1 MLIIFFN
8 IHILYVTDIENS
20 KKSIQN
26 NTNTTSV
33 VAVSAPSMAA
43 NNKDDVYAMFNVED
57 DNTNDVAMADA
68 SQTTTSKPINNT
80 TIHQHKQ
87 STRAPSLSQT
97 SQSSITSTEITQEQR
112 ERMQHNAEE
121 ARKKRARLSGSFG
134 SSMNNN
140 ANMSSSPSLS
150 YNGLNLGTPM
160 SLSQGS
166 NASSSKKLSQE
177 ERDRMQRNR
186 EEAQRRK
193 RLSSLSANTTSTN
206 SMGMSQESQGSMTT
220 TTTNAVASSPKRK
233 APANP
238 YAKPKTPPRDLKPP
252 PADFFNQPIDPC
264 SQEFAA
270 GPTRTLQDLPILP
283 GDTPPVREGTLK
295 RLSDEQL
302 AVIMSARPPS
312 TNISGEEGDDN
323 ILFDPLQSKR
333 QHRHHHMIRVNAA
346 AGTGKTTTLI
356 HLATRCID
364 LGHKLLTYV
373 TYNKAAATD
382 AQERMEAS
390 LDKDHRR
397 CVNASTLHSCAMRLL
412 SDEQEEIDNNLLDD
426 HRFQNHIKEHWGQ
439 AINSYLQIA
448 SMHLRSI
455 SSEDSAHKLESK
467 ERLLYEKVVYYIVKT
482 FKNFTQKRMSVEELQ
497 DTRNPWR
504 HYYPSECI
512 FISCSVHLL
521 EPY

>member
-1 MLIIFFN
+1 M
-8 IHILYVTDIENS
+8 TDIENS

-68 SQTTTSKPINNT
+68 SQTATSKPINNT

-140 ANMSSSPSLS
+140 ANQSPSLS

-193 RLSSLSANTTSTN
+193 RLSSLSANTTSTI
-206 SMGMSQESQGSMTT
+206 SMGMSQGSMAT

-264 SQEFAA
+264 SQESAA
-270 GPTRTLQDLPILP
+270 GPTRTLQDLPSLP
-283 GDTPPVREGTLK
+283 RDTPPVREGTLK

-323 ILFDPLQSKR
+323 ISKNLFDPLQSKH
-333 QHRHHHMIRVNAA
+333 QHRRHHMIRVNAA

-390 LDKDHRR
+390 LDKDHQH

-426 HRFQNHIKEHWGQ
+426 HRFQNYIKEHWGQ
-439 AINSYLQIA
+439 ASITSYLQPA
-448 SMHLRSI
+448 LMHLRSI